1 MPPKSSQTGEELR
14 EFEAGVAAI
23 TDSRYVADYTWAIHG
38 RMRTIFTNLPAEIDF
53 GQTCIAGE
61 VYPEKRISLEA
72 RIPLESLEATVDS
85 GEAMVNV
92 ERRDSA
98 GKEFTISIIP
108 SESLPPGPFAF
119 PIRLHAQSAAEGALP
134 RNRFMVLG
142 EIIGPVF
149 AVPSAVEFGIVRE
162 GETAEQNV
170 VLQSPLGKPI
180 EVSEARVDDGV
191 GQVRD
196 GHDHVAANRLEC
208 VLQNQNES
216 SALSCLVRFKA
227 ATPGDWSRNVMFRT
241 RLEDGRV
248 VDVVVPVRAIVIR
261 RSG

>member
-1 MPPKSSQTGEELR
+1 
-14 EFEAGVAAI
+14 
-23 TDSRYVADYTWAIHG
+23 
-38 RMRTIFTNLPAEIDF
+38 
-53 GQTCIAGE
+53 
-61 VYPEKRISLEA
+61 
-72 RIPLESLEATVDS
+72 
-85 GEAMVNV
+85 MVNV

-119 PIRLHAQSAAEGALP
+119 PIRLHAQSAAVGALP

-149 AVPSAVEFGIVRE
+149 AVPSAVEFGIVTE

-180 EVSEARVDDGV
+180 EVSDARVDDGV

-196 GHDHVAANRLEC
+196 GHDHVGANRLEC
-208 VLQNQNES
+208 VLQNQKES
-216 SALSCLVRFKA
+216 SAQSYLVRFTA
-227 ATPGDWSRNVMFRT
+227 AAAGDWSRNVMFRT

-261 RSG
+261 PSG